1 MRKIEYTVPGEYD
14 NAPLYSFLKEYAG
27 VSTRIIQ
34 TLRHTEKSVFLNGRE
49 SRVIDRI
56 KSGDVVTF
64 FLHEKTQPPILW
76 ETELNVIYEDEDLLI
91 INKPSGISV
100 HPTKNHPNGTLCNA
114 VAAYLKK
121 EENDSFVA
129 RAVGRLDKV
138 TSGVM
143 VFAKNSFSASR
154 LNGNLNKTYLALVH
168 GKMEGEGTVDAPI
181 LRPDITKTLRAVG
194 ERGDRA
200 VTHWRSVARLDDA
213 TLLEVKTE
221 TGRTHQIRVH
231 LSHIGHSLVGDVMY
245 NGRCTDNIKRAA
257 LHCNRVSIIHPI
269 TKEEL
274 TFTAELPEDM
284 KKELEKAVFS
294 VDKQECFC

>member
-1 MRKIEYTVPGEYD
+1 M
-14 NAPLYSFLKEYAG
+14 
-27 VSTRIIQ
+27 
-34 TLRHTEKSVFLNGRE
+34 
-49 SRVIDRI
+49 
-56 KSGDVVTF
+56 
-64 FLHEKTQPPILW
+64 
-76 ETELNVIYEDEDLLI
+76 
-91 INKPSGISV
+91 
-100 HPTKNHPNGTLCNA
+100 
-114 VAAYLKK
+114 
-121 EENDSFVA
+121 
-129 RAVGRLDKV
+129 
-138 TSGVM
+138 
-143 VFAKNSFSASR
+143 
-154 LNGNLNKTYLALVH
+154 
-168 GKMEGEGTVDAPI
+168 DAPI

-194 ERGDRA
+194 EQGDRA